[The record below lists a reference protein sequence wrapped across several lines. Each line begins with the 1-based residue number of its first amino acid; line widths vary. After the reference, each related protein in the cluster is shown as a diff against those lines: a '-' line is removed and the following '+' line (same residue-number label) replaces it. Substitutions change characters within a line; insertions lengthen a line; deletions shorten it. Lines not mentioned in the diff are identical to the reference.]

1 MLAAA
6 LAIVV
11 AVGIDA
17 SRRTRSSLPRDDHSH
32 RHRQRHHCCNCG
44 HDSGVMLPKFHL
56 DLLLIINPCFFG
68 HSWVGLGTIL
78 SYRHV

>member
-11 AVGIDA
+11 AIGIDA

-32 RHRQRHHCCNCG
+32 RHRQRHHFCNCR

-56 DLLLIINPCFFG
+56 DLLLIINPCFVS